1 MSLKKNTIAN
11 YIGQGYTTLIGIVI
25 LPFYLRYLGA
35 EAYGLVGFFAVMQ
48 SWLQLLDMGLS
59 STLSRQVAHSRGLGS
74 ERAAELRQLLRSME
88 LVFLALGVAI
98 AIAIWIGSP
107 LIAGSWLDVKML
119 SLSEVRYCISLMG
132 VMIGLRW
139 LTSLYRS
146 GIQGMEHQVWLNV
159 VNIVLT
165 TVRYFG
171 VWCLLHWITRKPE
184 HFFEFQLLI
193 SLVELG
199 VIGIHF
205 YQILPPGSD
214 HHCGFSWK
222 VLKAVLP
229 FTGSIAYTSSIWI
242 LMTQLDKLILSH
254 ALTLEEYGYFA
265 LVAVVSNGILNFTG
279 PITNAILPRMTMLH
293 SQGNQEEMLALY
305 RKATRL
311 MAAIMLP
318 LTGTVA
324 IFSTELLYSW
334 TGDRSAADWAGPV
347 LKWFVLGNCI
357 LALGGFQYMLQFVH
371 GKLRLHVIISTINVI
386 IQVPIIVFS
395 AFKYGAIGVALTYL
409 IFRSITFFIWPTI
422 VHYKLAPGLHNRW
435 LLFDIFPSFIPVLL
449 LIISSH
455 FIFGLLYNVDRVN
468 TFVILLISGFVTISL
483 NMLIF
488 KLQEIFN
495 D

>member
-1 MSLKKNTIAN
+1 
-11 YIGQGYTTLIGIVI
+11 
-25 LPFYLRYLGA
+25 
-35 EAYGLVGFFAVMQ
+35 MQ

-59 STLSRQVAHSRGLGS
+59 STLSRQVAHSRGFGS
-74 ERAAELRQLLRSME
+74 ERFAELRQLLRSME
-88 LVFLALGVAI
+88 LVFLVLGAAI

-159 VNIVLT
+159 TNIVLT

-171 VWCLLHWITRKPE
+171 VWCLLHWVTRKPE

-199 VIGIHF
+199 IIGIHF
-205 YQILPPGSD
+205 YQILPPGD
-214 HHCGFSWK
+214 GHRCGFSWK
-222 VLKAVLP
+222 ALKAVWP

-279 PITNAILPRMTMLH
+279 PITNAILPRLTMLH

-305 RKATRL
+305 RKTTRL

-324 IFSTELLYSW
+324 IFSTELLYAW
-334 TGDRSAADWAGPV
+334 TGDRAAADWAGPV
-347 LKWFVLGNCI
+347 LKWFVLANGI
-357 LALGGFQYMLQFVH
+357 LALSGFQYMLQFVH
-371 GKLRLHVIISTINVI
+371 GNLRLHVIISTINAI
-386 IQVPIIVFS
+386 IQVPIILF
-395 AFKYGAIGVALTYL
+395 ATFKYGAIGVALAYL
-409 IFRSITFFIWPTI
+409 VFRGITFFIWPSI
-422 VHYKLAPGLHNRW
+422 IHYKFAPGLHTKW
-435 LLFDIFPSFIPVLL
+435 LLFDILPSLIPVLL
-449 LIISSH
+449 LMLLSH
-455 FIFGLLYNVDRVN
+455 FIFILLYNIDMVN
-468 TFVILLISGFVTISL
+468 MFIILLLSGFITISL

-488 KLQEIFN
+488 KFQEKFN